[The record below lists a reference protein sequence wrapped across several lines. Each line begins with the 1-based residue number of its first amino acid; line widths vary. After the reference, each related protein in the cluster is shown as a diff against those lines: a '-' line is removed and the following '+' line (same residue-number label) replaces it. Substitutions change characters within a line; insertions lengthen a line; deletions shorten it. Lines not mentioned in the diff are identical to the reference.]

1 MFHVQYSI
9 MYFFLCIIKH
19 KLRTNKREREKKE
32 MKEERRKKERKFFCN
47 ANRKKTKQ
55 KTKQNKTEK
64 INKYKLPK
72 TEGKKTQHGSIQ

>member
-1 MFHVQYSI
+1 
-9 MYFFLCIIKH
+9 
-19 KLRTNKREREKKE
+19 
-32 MKEERRKKERKFFCN
+32 MKEERRKKERTFFCN

-72 TEGKKTQHGSIQ
+72 TEGKQNPARKHTIKVKQNKIKTSQVNTCVCV

>member
-1 MFHVQYSI
+1 
-9 MYFFLCIIKH
+9 
-19 KLRTNKREREKKE
+19 
-32 MKEERRKKERKFFCN
+32 MKEERRKKERKFFCI

-72 TEGKKTQHGSIQ
+72 TEGLQNPARKHTIKVKQNKIKTSQVNTCVCV